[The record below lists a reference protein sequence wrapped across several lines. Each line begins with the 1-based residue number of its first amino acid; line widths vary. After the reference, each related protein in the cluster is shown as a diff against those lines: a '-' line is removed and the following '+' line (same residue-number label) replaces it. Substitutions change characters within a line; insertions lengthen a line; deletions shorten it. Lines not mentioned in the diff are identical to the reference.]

1 VTKEQLEAFL
11 EIVRCGSIS
20 AAAEKFFITQPALS
34 RRISVLEE
42 ELGYT
47 LFCRQKG
54 NRKTVLTPA
63 GKVFLPIARRSL
75 LLWKEAVAVPS
86 LLDKA
91 ALNITA
97 VSSITDAIL
106 ASVFKN
112 YLAENPSYKI
122 RSTSCHAMEGYR
134 YVERGSSDVALVTR
148 ELFFA
153 NITAMPAFREKM
165 VLVTNKKAGYPPV
178 MKPRQLDPSKEL
190 RIPWM
195 LEYDDWH
202 DKWFPPVA
210 LPMVY
215 IDQLSI
221 LEDFLN
227 GENWSIMP
235 ISAAKKLYRKDVIIG
250 EILNPP
256 PDRVTYYLQR
266 RDDERDTIRKFL
278 TCLHQEISHIE
289 GVTSYLK

>member
-1 VTKEQLEAFL
+1 MTKEQLEAFL

-20 AAAEKFFITQPALS
+20 AAAERFFITQPALS

-47 LFCRQKG
+47 LFHRQKG
-54 NRKTVLTPA
+54 NRQTVLTAA
-63 GKVFLPIARRSL
+63 GKAFLPIARRSL
-75 LLWKEAVAVPS
+75 LLWKEAVAVPAT
-86 LLDKA
+86 LDKA
-91 ALNITA
+91 ILNITA

-106 ASVFKN
+106 SSVFKN
-112 YLAENPSYKI
+112 YLAENPSCKI
-122 RSTSCHAMEGYR
+122 RSTSCHALEGYR
-134 YVERGSSDVALVTR
+134 YVEKGSSDIALVTR

-153 NITAMPAFREKM
+153 NISAMPAFREKM
-165 VLVTNKKAGYPPV
+165 VLVTNKNAGYPPV
-178 MKPRQLDPSKEL
+178 MKPRQMDPSKEL
-190 RIPWM
+190 RVSWM

-202 DKWFPPVA
+202 DKWFPPIA

-215 IDQLSI
+215 LDQLSI
-221 LEDFLN
+221 LEDFLS

-235 ISAAKKLYRKDVIIG
+235 ISAAKKLYRKDIVIG
-250 EILNPP
+250 EIQNPP

-266 RDDERDTIRKFL
+266 RDDGRESIQKFL
-278 TCLHQEISHIE
+278 SCLHHEISHID

>member
-1 VTKEQLEAFL
+1 MTKEQLEAFL

-34 RRISVLEE
+34 RRISVLEG

-47 LFCRQKG
+47 LFRRQKG
-54 NRKTVLTPA
+54 NRQTELTTA
-63 GKVFLPIARRSL
+63 GKAFLPIARRSL
-75 LLWKEAVAVPS
+75 LLWQEAVAVPA

-106 ASVFKN
+106 AGVFKN
-112 YLAENPSYKI
+112 YLKENPHCKI
-122 RSTSCHAMEGYR
+122 RSTYCHALEGYR
-134 YVERGSSDVALVTR
+134 YVENGSADIALVTR
-148 ELFFA
+148 ELFFE
-153 NITAMPAFREKM
+153 NITTMPAFREK
-165 VLVTNKKAGYPPV
+165 LVFVANKSANYPEV
-178 MKPRQLDPSKEL
+178 IKPRHLDPSKEL
-190 RIPWM
+190 RVPWM

-215 IDQLSI
+215 LDQLSI

-227 GENWSIMP
+227 DDNWSILP
-235 ISAAKKLYRKDVIIG
+235 ITAAKKLYRKDLAISQ
-250 EILNPP
+250 LMNPP
-256 PDRVTYYLQR
+256 PDRVAYYLHR
-266 RDDERDTIRKFL
+266 RDDERDNIEKL
-278 TCLHQEISHIE
+278 LACLHKEISHID
-289 GVTSYLK
+289 GVISYLR